1 MFKMIKNM
9 FHGKKKEDNKLTI
22 KKRVKIN
29 DLVNK
34 FSGKRILQLLAPN
47 DEPLW
52 ESCLHK
58 TQLVIIGGFDGTAI
72 KRALIDVPKIKNI
85 HVYEPVKKFYKKIK
99 DIDKKVKVFNEA
111 VWTKKGSVEINVA
124 NDHSFIRSVN
134 RLKVKKIET
143 VEVVSTVNASHVV
156 KRLNRKDFL
165 PFLNCEGAEYSI
177 IKSFLKLKHKP
188 KTIIFQSHE
197 VQDSLLKLIGLRL
210 LLAKSDY
217 IPVLCHDYAWDI
229 WVQKSLI

>member
-22 KKRVKIN
+22 KKRVKIY

-85 HVYEPVKKFYKKIK
+85 HVYEPVKKFYKK
-99 DIDKKVKVFNEA
+99 
-111 VWTKKGSVEINVA
+111 
-124 NDHSFIRSVN
+124 
-134 RLKVKKIET
+134 
-143 VEVVSTVNASHVV
+143 
-156 KRLNRKDFL
+156 
-165 PFLNCEGAEYSI
+165 
-177 IKSFLKLKHKP
+177 
-188 KTIIFQSHE
+188 
-197 VQDSLLKLIGLRL
+197 
-210 LLAKSDY
+210 
-217 IPVLCHDYAWDI
+217 
-229 WVQKSLI
+229 